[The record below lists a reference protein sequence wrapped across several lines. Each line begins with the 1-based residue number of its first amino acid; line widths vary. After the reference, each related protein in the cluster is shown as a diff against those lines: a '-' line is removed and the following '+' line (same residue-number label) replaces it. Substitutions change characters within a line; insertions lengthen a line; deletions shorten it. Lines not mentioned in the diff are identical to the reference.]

1 MPRIGID
8 LSAIR
13 ETLSNKN
20 FQRFT
25 AGNSVSL
32 LGSWIQRMAV
42 GFLTWDLTHSGTWL
56 GAVALA
62 EFLPVLFLAPFT
74 GVIADR
80 YDKRKI
86 AVVGQFL
93 ALVQAVALAALT
105 IVGHITPIQI
115 FLLQLFAGVIQPVI
129 QTARLVLVPMMLPRH
144 RVGNA
149 VAITSLVFNTS
160 RIVGPAIGSVI
171 ITTVGV
177 GWSFAANAV
186 SYVGVISALLALDL
200 PPHVNTHR
208 GRAVFSGLFND
219 MRAGW
224 AYTLKHP
231 VLGWLIPTVGIAS
244 MLTWPI
250 GDLMAGIADEM
261 FQRGATGMAA
271 LTSAQGVGAI
281 LGGLVLAQ
289 RPTVEGFGR
298 LIIGAMIINGL
309 LVAAFA
315 MNHVFWAGLVILF
328 VSSFFSV
335 MVGVGSQSLTQSVVN
350 DQMRGRALSVWY
362 TITRSLPAIGALLLG
377 WLASKFGFEK
387 PLFAAGVI
395 TAIAAALNLFLRD
408 LGGPKAGEDQSR

>member
-1 MPRIGID
+1 MAKIAID
-8 LSAIR
+8 FSAIR
-13 ETLSNKN
+13 ETLSNPN
-20 FQRFT
+20 FRRFT
-25 AGNSVSL
+25 SGNAVSL

-42 GFLTWDLTHSGTWL
+42 GYLTWDLTHSGTWL
-56 GAVALA
+56 GAVAMA
-62 EFLPVLFLAPFT
+62 EFIPVLFLAPIT

-80 YDKRKI
+80 FDKRKI
-86 AVVGQFL
+86 AVLGQVF
-93 ALVQAVALAALT
+93 ALLQAAILAALT
-105 IVGHITPIQI
+105 IAGYITPVLI
-115 FLLQLFAGVIQPVI
+115 FVLQLFAGVIQPVI

-149 VAITSLVFNTS
+149 VAITSLIFNTT
-160 RIVGPAIGSVI
+160 RILGPAVGSVI
-171 ITTVGV
+171 ITTIGV

-186 SYVGVISALLALDL
+186 SYVGVIAALVSLDL
-200 PPHVNTHR
+200 PPHAQTQR
-208 GRAVFSGLFND
+208 GRGGFVSD

-224 AYTLKHP
+224 SYTFKHP

-298 LIIGAMIINGL
+298 LIIGAMIMNGL
-309 LVAAFA
+309 LVAAFS
-315 MNHVFWAGLVILF
+315 MNHIFWLALVLLF

-377 WLASKFGFEK
+377 WLSSHFGFEA
-387 PLFAAGVI
+387 PLFAAGAI
-395 TAIAAALNLFLRD
+395 TAAAAAFSLFRRD
-408 LGGPKAGEDQSR
+408 FGGRNSDADQSR

>member
-1 MPRIGID
+1 MARFAID
-8 LSAIR
+8 FSAIR
-13 ETLSNKN
+13 ETLSNPN
-20 FQRFT
+20 FRRFT
-25 AGNSVSL
+25 TGNAVSL

-42 GFLTWDLTHSGTWL
+42 GYLTWDLTHSGTWL
-56 GAVALA
+56 GAVAMA
-62 EFLPVLFLAPFT
+62 EFIPVLFLAPIT
-74 GVIADR
+74 GVFIDR
-80 YDKRKI
+80 FDKRKI
-86 AVVGQFL
+86 AVMGQAF
-93 ALVQAVALAALT
+93 ALVQAAVLASLT
-105 IVGHITPIQI
+105 IAGFITPVLI
-115 FLLQLFAGVIQPVI
+115 FMLQLFAGVIQPVI

-149 VAITSLVFNTS
+149 VAITSLIFNTT
-160 RIVGPAIGSVI
+160 RILGPAVGGVI
-171 ITTVGV
+171 ITTIGV

-186 SYVGVISALLALDL
+186 SYFGVITALMSLEL
-200 PPHVNTHR
+200 PPHVPTQR
-208 GRAVFSGLFND
+208 GRGGFIGE

-224 AYTLKHP
+224 SYTLKHP

-261 FQRGATGMAA
+261 FQRGAAGLAA

-281 LGGLVLAQ
+281 MGGLVLAQ

-298 LIIGAMIINGL
+298 LIIGAMIMNGL
-309 LVAAFA
+309 LVAAFS
-315 MNHVFWAGLVILF
+315 MNHIFWLALVILF

-377 WLASKFGFEK
+377 WLSSHFGFEG

-395 TAIAAALNLFLRD
+395 TAVAAAINLFLRD
-408 LGGPKAGEDQSR
+408 LGGPKAGADQSR